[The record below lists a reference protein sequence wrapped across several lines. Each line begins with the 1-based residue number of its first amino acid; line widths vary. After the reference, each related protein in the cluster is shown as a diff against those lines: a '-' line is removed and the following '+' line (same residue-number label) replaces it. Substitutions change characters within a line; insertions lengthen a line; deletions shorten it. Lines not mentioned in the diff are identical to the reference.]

1 MALGERA
8 RVPAESKEP
17 GAARA
22 NVGHMTSRLTDAEI
36 AVISARASVTTT
48 TVYRRLLGL
57 PVRGRAGE
65 RCDRAIAE
73 LGIARVEVFVC
84 EEPVR
89 PEACS

>member
-1 MALGERA
+1 
-8 RVPAESKEP
+8 
-17 GAARA
+17 
-22 NVGHMTSRLTDAEI
+22 MTARLTDAEI

-84 EEPVR
+84 EEPTR
-89 PEACS
+89 PEVCS